1 MESKIKTV
9 KSQAEFEAIRP
20 QFVQTETWN
29 PVTKRWETTN
39 PQPIREGSK
48 GMAIPPRSSK

>member
-1 MESKIKTV
+1 MESKIKTI

-29 PVTKRWETTN
+29 PVTKQWETTN

-48 GMAIPPRSSK
+48 GIPIPPRNK